1 MRDPNF
7 IDEQRNAD
15 SSTQWLTMTMSY
27 AKPCKKL
34 IHKNGSFTMTKPK
47 QHEDDIIIQIIVIIS
62 ILITTLL
69 DAIQCLISLNSASS
83 TPNPGKQELL
93 SSDTTLTSSGSTKTQ
108 RLSPSTNRRSTTGVQ
123 KKVDGI
129 TTLDTPASP
138 IASSP
143 RSKQSKSISS
153 TQKSTKSGTSP
164 TSGSRRRT
172 RTTTSVTPTTTPS
185 SIPQNVLTTVETL

>member
-1 MRDPNF
+1 
-7 IDEQRNAD
+7 
-15 SSTQWLTMTMSY
+15 
-27 AKPCKKL
+27 
-34 IHKNGSFTMTKPK
+34 MTKPK
-47 QHEDDIIIQIIVIIS
+47 HQDDIILDCHCRHLNPDH
-62 ILITTLL
+62 ILTRRTQMSYLSELRKFYPKSWKARI
-69 DAIQCLISLNSASS
+69 AIQRYNTHL
-83 TPNPGKQELL
+83 EWEH
-93 SSDTTLTSSGSTKTQ
+93 KTQ

>member
-1 MRDPNF
+1 MLVTITTRGTL
-7 IDEQRNAD
+7 
-15 SSTQWLTMTMSY
+15 S
-27 AKPCKKL
+27 
-34 IHKNGSFTMTKPK
+34 MTKK
-47 QHEDDIIIQIIVIIS
+47 FQEDDIVIHIIVILS
-62 ILITTLL
+62 ILIEIFIDTLK
-69 DAIQCLISLNSASS
+69 CLISLTLSAS

-93 SSDTTLTSSGSTKTQ
+93 SSDTTLTSSGNTKTQ

-143 RSKQSKSISS
+143 RSKRSKSISS
-153 TQKSTKSGTSP
+153 TQKSTKSGSNP

-185 SIPQNVLTTVETL
+185 PIPQNVLTTVETL

>member
-1 MRDPNF
+1 
-7 IDEQRNAD
+7 
-15 SSTQWLTMTMSY
+15 
-27 AKPCKKL
+27 
-34 IHKNGSFTMTKPK
+34 MTKPK

-69 DAIQCLISLNSASS
+69 DAIQCLISLSSASS

-93 SSDTTLTSSGSTKTQ
+93 SSDTTLTSSGSIKTQ

-138 IASSP
+138 IASSL

-185 SIPQNVLTTVETL
+185 LIPQNVLTTVETL